1 MLLLLTPRVYKL
13 FFMKSIKIVF
23 NKLSIL
29 AFASC
34 LFIFA
39 GCSKGGDSPTPPTT
53 VVVAEADLV
62 FKVDIAG
69 SEVNYTTIYSVVG
82 TTLLMNTNITT
93 TLPKDGVTID
103 VTVKKKL
110 DNSVV
115 FSSNISSSAASNPVT
130 ITGLTSGVLCVATI
144 TVTSKSKASN
154 TAFKTFE
161 LASK

>member
-1 MLLLLTPRVYKL
+1 
-13 FFMKSIKIVF
+13 MKNIKIVF
-23 NKLSIL
+23 CKTSII
-29 AFASC
+29 AFAFSVFF
-34 LFIFA
+34 LA
-39 GCSKGGDSPTPPTT
+39 GCSKGGDSPTPTPPTPPP
-53 VVVAEADLV
+53 VVVAESDIV
-62 FKVDIAG
+62 FKVDVAG
-69 SEVNYTTIYSVVG
+69 AEVNYTTVYSVVG
-82 TTLLMNTNITT
+82 TTLLMNTNITS

-110 DNSVV
+110 DNTVV

-130 ITGLTSGVLCVATI
+130 ITGLTSGVLCAATI

>member
-1 MLLLLTPRVYKL
+1 
-13 FFMKSIKIVF
+13 MKSKKIVF

-39 GCSKGGDSPTPPTT
+39 GCSKGGDSPTPTPTPPT
-53 VVVAEADLV
+53 PPPVVVAESDIV
-62 FKVDIAG
+62 FKVDVAG
-69 SEVNYTTIYSVVG
+69 AEVNYTTVYSVVG
-82 TTLLMNTNITT
+82 TTLLMNTNITS

-130 ITGLTSGVLCVATI
+130 ITGLTSGVLCAATI

>member
-1 MLLLLTPRVYKL
+1 
-13 FFMKSIKIVF
+13 MKSKKIVF

-34 LFIFA
+34 LFLFA
-39 GCSKGGDSPTPPTT
+39 GCSKGGDSPTPTPPTPPP

-69 SEVNYTTIYSVVG
+69 SEVNYTTVFSVVG
-82 TTLLMNTNITT
+82 TTLLMNTNITS

-110 DNSVV
+110 DSTVV

-130 ITGLTSGVLCVATI
+130 ITGLTSGVLCA
-144 TVTSKSKASN
+144 A
-154 TAFKTFE
+154 
-161 LASK
+161 

>member
-1 MLLLLTPRVYKL
+1 
-13 FFMKSIKIVF
+13 MKSKKIVF

-34 LFIFA
+34 LFLFA
-39 GCSKGGDSPTPPTT
+39 GCSKGGDSPTPTHPTPPP

-62 FKVDIAG
+62 FKVDIVG
-69 SEVNYTTIYSVVG
+69 SEVNYTTVYSVVG
-82 TTLLMNTNITT
+82 TTLLMNTNITS

-110 DNSVV
+110 DSTVV

-130 ITGLTSGVLCVATI
+130 ITGLTSGVLCAARI